1 MNKQIRSLLFAAL
14 AAVTLCGC
22 GEIMD
27 EVIDAAVDE
36 ALGELFSTEAQEA
49 AATEAAAKEKD
60 ETQAESETDYNYE
73 ATGTAAD
80 TSLDELSSTEEQEAA
95 ATEAAPKE
103 KDETPA
109 EPQAESETDYNY
121 EITYTFRND
130 NTLRQHFEKHG
141 GEFGYAS
148 EQEYV
153 EGANSVI
160 ISADALHKTEAED
173 GDDVYYLE
181 ESNEFVVVSTDG
193 YIRTYFKPTRGID
206 YFYAQ

>member
-1 MNKQIRSLLFAAL
+1 MNKKIKSLLCAAL
-14 AAVTLCGC
+14 AAVTPCGC

-27 EVIDAAVDE
+27 EVIGAAVDE
-36 ALGELFSTEAQEA
+36 ALGEL
-49 AATEAAAKEKD
+49 
-60 ETQAESETDYNYE
+60 
-73 ATGTAAD
+73 
-80 TSLDELSSTEEQEAA
+80 SSTETQEAET
-95 ATEAAPKE
+95 TEAVPKE
-103 KDETPA
+103 KDETPV
-109 EPQAESETDYNY
+109 ETQAESGTDYNY

-141 GEFGYAS
+141 AEFGYVS

-160 ISADALHKTEAED
+160 VSADALHKTEAED

-181 ESNEFVVVSTDG
+181 KSNEFVIVSTDG

>member
-1 MNKQIRSLLFAAL
+1 MSRAVKSVREFSFLGQAAKFPRLTFSAVSCIMEGKEYNPMKGAVMNKQIKGLLFAAL

-27 EVIDAAVDE
+27 EVIGAAVDE
-36 ALGELFSTEAQEA
+36 ALGELSTTEAQQAEP
-49 AATEAAAKEKD
+49 TEAV
-60 ETQAESETDYNYE
+60 
-73 ATGTAAD
+73 
-80 TSLDELSSTEEQEAA
+80 
-95 ATEAAPKE
+95 PKE
-103 KDETPA
+103 ENETPA

-130 NTLRQHFEKHG
+130 STLRQHFEKHG
-141 GEFGYAS
+141 AEFSYVS

-160 ISADALHKTEAED
+160 VSPDALHKTEAED

-181 ESNEFVVVSTDG
+181 ETNEFVVVSTDG

>member
-1 MNKQIRSLLFAAL
+1 MNKQIKSLLFAAL
-14 AAVTLCGC
+14 ATVTLCSC
-22 GEIMD
+22 DEIMD
-27 EVIDAAVDE
+27 EVIGATVDE
-36 ALGELFSTEAQEA
+36 APNERSSTEAQEVET
-49 AATEAAAKEKD
+49 TE
-60 ETQAESETDYNYE
+60 
-73 ATGTAAD
+73 TA
-80 TSLDELSSTEEQEAA
+80 S
-95 ATEAAPKE
+95 KE

-109 EPQAESETDYNY
+109 VTQAESDTDYNY
-121 EITYTFRND
+121 EVTYTFRND

-141 GEFGYAS
+141 AEFSYVS

-160 ISADALHKTEAED
+160 VSPDALHKTEAED

-181 ESNEFVVVSTDG
+181 ETNEFVIVSTDG

>member
-1 MNKQIRSLLFAAL
+1 MNKQIKSLLFAAL
-14 AAVTLCGC
+14 AAVALCGC
-22 GEIMD
+22 DEIMD
-27 EVIDAAVDE
+27 EVIDAAVD
-36 ALGELFSTEAQEA
+36 A
-49 AATEAAAKEKD
+49 A
-60 ETQAESETDYNYE
+60 
-73 ATGTAAD
+73 
-80 TSLDELSSTEEQEAA
+80 LDELSSTEAQGVET
-95 ATEAAPKE
+95 TEAAPKE
-103 KDETPA
+103 IDETPA
-109 EPQAESETDYNY
+109 ETQAESETDYNY

-141 GEFGYAS
+141 AEFGYVS

-160 ISADALHKTEAED
+160 VSADALHKTEAED